1 MIPIGAWAAG
11 CGPLR
16 LLRSRKFIIQYSK
29 FRITKSGCSLR
40 RTRTKRTFGDANC
53 GPPPGEAAARRC
65 LRHRIRLKRAHSRTD
80 GLATLEEQPSAGGG
94 GCGLQRFLS
103 GTANSEFKIQD
114 SKLDGLPDMLGH
126 TFLFGPQAAARS
138 AFARSI
144 STRGQP
150 AAELQ
155 EKRVHKDNTFYEKS
169 KKNRP
174 FFSSRR
180 IAPNCADLE
189 PARRQRGSRCR
200 MWISAARRRRG
211 RFLSS

>member
-94 GCGLQRFLS
+94 RLRAAAVPFRNCKFRIQNSGFKIRWAAGYAWAYLPVRAAGCGEHARSGLAERELRASARGKGCDLPIAARLILWNTSPQPSGWACTSGPSGREMQPSAGGGRLRAAAVPS
-103 GTANSEFKIQD
+103 GTANS
-114 SKLDGLPDMLGH
+114 
-126 TFLFGPQAAARS
+126 
-138 AFARSI
+138 
-144 STRGQP
+144 
-150 AAELQ
+150 
-155 EKRVHKDNTFYEKS
+155 
-169 KKNRP
+169 
-174 FFSSRR
+174 
-180 IAPNCADLE
+180 
-189 PARRQRGSRCR
+189 
-200 MWISAARRRRG
+200 
-211 RFLSS
+211 